1 MDLGSVLLAGALAT
15 VGAALVH
22 ALLRDEPRDALMVL
36 GSRASNDPLTA
47 YAAGIVAH
55 ATVGL
60 AWAVAFAVAWSV
72 TGWPIAPTQGM
83 LFGLARWALAERRLR
98 SPSRTARE
106 SGASLAAHVAY
117 GALLGL
123 SYRPGQ

>member
-15 VGAALVH
+15 AGAAVVH
-22 ALLRDEPRDALMVL
+22 ALLRDEPRDALMAL
-36 GSRASNDPLTA
+36 GTRASDDPLTA
-47 YAAGIVAH
+47 YAAGIVVH

-60 AWAVAFAVAWSV
+60 GWAVASAAAWSV
-72 TGWPIAPTQGM
+72 TGWPIAPLQGV
-83 LFGLARWALAERRLR
+83 LFALVRWSLAERRLR

-106 SGASLAAHVAY
+106 TRASLAAHVAY
-117 GALLGL
+117 GTLLGL